1 MAPQVIHRLFVLVL
15 LLLAE
20 SGPSAGCADRCSYE
34 SQFSFDMYC
43 PCDGLGFSTV
53 PQFLPTDVTRL
64 DLSRNAIT
72 TLDWT
77 DFSRYPRVKS
87 LYLESNHISTI
98 NSGAFHNLSSLTALH
113 LASNRLTSIRADMFY
128 GLDILEFLDLDQNSI
143 RDIEPGTFNNTPQ
156 LNTLKVAQN
165 RVTTVPGAMFGLNMS
180 VVQELDFSFNQISA
194 FPFEDLAALNIS
206 TLDRLHLQYNR
217 MTTLP
222 FAAYDVLTLSSLTF
236 VNVERNPWQCD
247 CRMLPFKQRMT
258 GFYTV
263 EYTITCA
270 GPAHLQGKGLLQDVN
285 PEDLVCVTTTTST
298 GSPSVVTV
306 HPETLSKTTRTPAPS
321 PTALCTSG
329 TSQAQPGRTEGS
341 TGASHCDFP
350 VQVFLTGFLPGM
362 LVGAL
367 LASAVFL
374 SIWCWYRRRKGA
386 ESVPE
391 HGAMFSLQ

>member
-1 MAPQVIHRLFVLVL
+1 MAPQMKKLFVLVL

-20 SGPSAGCADRCSYE
+20 PGPIAGCADRCSYE
-34 SQFSFDMYC
+34 SQFSFDMFC

-53 PQFLPTDVTRL
+53 PQFLPADVTRL

-87 LYLESNHISTI
+87 LNLESNHISTI

-113 LASNRLTSIRADMFY
+113 LADNRLTSIRADMFY
-128 GLDILEFLDLDQNSI
+128 GLHVLEFLDLDQNSI

-180 VVQELDFSFNQISA
+180 VVQELDFQSNQIGA
-194 FPFEDLAALNIS
+194 FPFEELAALNIS

-222 FAAYDVLTLSSLTF
+222 FAAYDVLTLASLTF

-263 EYTITCA
+263 EYSITCA
-270 GPAHLQGKGLLQDVN
+270 GPANLQGKGLLQDVS

-298 GSPSVVTV
+298 ASVVTV
-306 HPETLSKTTRTPAPS
+306 HPEPLSTTTRTPAPS
-321 PTALCTSG
+321 PTGVRTSG
-329 TSQAQPGRTEGS
+329 TSQAQPGRTVG
-341 TGASHCDFP
+341 TGASHCVFP
-350 VQVFLTGFLPGM
+350 VQVFLTGFLPGV

-374 SIWCWYRRRKGA
+374 SIWCFYRRKSA

-391 HGAMFSLQ
+391 NSAMFSLQ